1 MDRFTLSSRLSR
13 IEEEIPKLSNTISAI
28 KITDT
33 GTYGKNYEELS
44 MDAAQRAERIAC
56 SLRNLIFAANLIP
69 KPVLMVAVSKEHGIT
84 ITHSTDRVVITLPG
98 LMPKRTKRI
107 NTTFLTD
114 PLHASLDAYTKE
126 HTLPHFTECVVCF
139 SHIFDRNLSA
149 RRVRDYDNLEC
160 KQLLDTVATFL
171 MTDDSGLF
179 CDAYHTTELGDKNHA
194 PVPHDPWS
202 IIQGTHFPLVPSGYT
217 YQGFDDRQRYGYLI

>member
-1 MDRFTLSSRLSR
+1 MDHFTLSFCLSR

-69 KPVLMVAVSKEHGIT
+69 KPVLMVAVSKEHAIT
-84 ITHSTDRVVITLPG
+84 ITHGTDRVLITLPG

-179 CDAYHTTELGDKNHA
+179 CDAYHTTELGDKDCTMLTIMEKRA
-194 PVPHDPWS
+194 
-202 IIQGTHFPLVPSGYT
+202 FPDWLKDLET
-217 YQGFDDRQRYGYLI
+217 LCNLISAF

>member
-84 ITHSTDRVVITLPG
+84 ITHSTYRVVITLPG

-179 CDAYHTTELGDKNHA
+179 CDAYHTTELGDKDCTMLTIMEKRA
-194 PVPHDPWS
+194 FPDWLKDLET
-202 IIQGTHFPLVPSGYT
+202 QGN
-217 YQGFDDRQRYGYLI
+217 LISDF

>member
-179 CDAYHTTELGDKNHA
+179 CDANHTTELGDKDCTMLTIMEKRA
-194 PVPHDPWS
+194 FPDWLKDLET
-202 IIQGTHFPLVPSGYT
+202 QGN
-217 YQGFDDRQRYGYLI
+217 LISDF

>member
-13 IEEEIPKLSNTISAI
+13 IEEEIPKLSNTISAM

-56 SLRNLIFAANLIP
+56 ALRNLIFAANLIP
-69 KPVLMVAVSKEHGIT
+69 KPVLMAAVSKEHGIT
-84 ITHSTDRVVITLPG
+84 ITHSPDRVVITLPG

-139 SHIFDRNLSA
+139 SHIFDQSLSA

-160 KQLLDTVATFL
+160 KQLLDTVASFL

-179 CDAYHTTELGDKNHA
+179 CDAYHTTELGDKDCTVLTIMEKSA
-194 PVPHDPWS
+194 FPDWLKDLET
-202 IIQGTHFPLVPSGYT
+202 QGN
-217 YQGFDDRQRYGYLI
+217 LISDF

>member
-1 MDRFTLSSRLSR
+1 MNRYTLSTRLSQ
-13 IEEEIPKLSNTISAI
+13 IQDELPKLSNTISAM

-44 MDAAQRAERIAC
+44 MDAAIRAERVAC
-56 SLRNLIFAANLIP
+56 ALRNLIFAANLVE
-69 KPVLMVAVSKEHGIT
+69 KPLLMENAAKEHGIT
-84 ITHSTDRVVITLPG
+84 IRHEHDRVEITMPG
-98 LMPKRTKRI
+98 LMPKRTKRV

-114 PLHASLDAYTKE
+114 PLFHSLESYAKE

-139 SHIFDRNLSA
+139 SHIFDHSLPA

-160 KQLLDTVATFL
+160 KQILDTAATFL

-179 CDAYHTTELGDKNHA
+179 CDAYHTTKFGNRDCTILTIMEPNA
-194 PVPHDPWS
+194 
-202 IIQGTHFPLVPSGYT
+202 FPCWLKEQKDSGFT
-217 YQGFDDRQRYGYLI
+217 ISDF